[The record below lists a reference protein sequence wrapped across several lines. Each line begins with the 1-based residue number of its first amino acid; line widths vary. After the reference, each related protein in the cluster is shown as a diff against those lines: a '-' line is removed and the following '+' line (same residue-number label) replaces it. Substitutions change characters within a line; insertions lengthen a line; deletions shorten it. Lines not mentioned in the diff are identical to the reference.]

1 MSELLSTLQQGLGF
15 LFGQLSW
22 KRHLELTAVL
32 RGEVIVVAV
41 SAARRSVRTLVT
53 LGDSTVVGVGDPS
66 PGGGWRGVAQLLA
79 AALGAPRH
87 VNLSTSGARLRC
99 VRERQLPA
107 ALQAAPDIALLV
119 VGINDTMRSDF
130 SPVSLHFDLDAT
142 VGTLTAAGSL
152 VVTVRFHDH
161 SRVFWLPGPLRRA
174 LRTRIAALNEIIDT
188 VVARHGSVCV
198 DLHRMPGVYDPAAWH
213 VDRLH
218 PSELGHRLLAA
229 ACAAAMAEAGW
240 LVPRP
245 VSRHCAGSRAVTAA
259 EHVGWLIIAGIPWL
273 VRRGQDLIPYGLVV
287 LWRARRGSRLA
298 GARDPASELGVQT

>member
-1 MSELLSTLQQGLGF
+1 MP
-15 LFGQLSW
+15 
-22 KRHLELTAVL
+22 
-32 RGEVIVVAV
+32 
-41 SAARRSVRTLVT
+41 AARRSVRTLVT
-53 LGDSTVVGVGDPS
+53 LGDSTVVGVGDPL

-79 AALGAPRH
+79 AALGGPRH
-87 VNLSTSGARLRC
+87 VNLSASGARLRC

-130 SPVSLHFDLDAT
+130 SPVRLHLDLDAT
-142 VGTLTAAGSL
+142 VGALTAAGSL

-161 SRVFWLPGPLRRA
+161 SRVLWLPGPLRRG
-174 LRTRIAALNEIIDT
+174 LRTRIAALNEIIDA
-188 VVARHGSVCV
+188 VVAGHGCVCV
-198 DLHRMPGVYDPAAWH
+198 DLHRMVGAYDPAAWH

-245 VSRHCAGSRAVTAA
+245 IIPYCAGSRTATTA
-259 EHVGWLIIAGIPWL
+259 EHVGWLVVAGIPWL
-273 VRRGQDLIPYGLVV
+273 IRRGQDLISYALVA

-298 GARDPASELGVQT
+298 GVPDSAGELGVRA

>member
-15 LFGQLSW
+15 LFGQPSW
-22 KRHLELTAVL
+22 KRHLELTAVI

-53 LGDSTVVGVGDPS
+53 LGDSTVVGVGDPL

-107 ALQAAPDIALLV
+107 ALQASPDIALLV
-119 VGINDTMRSDF
+119 VGMNDTMRSDF
-130 SPVSLHFDLDAT
+130 SPVRLHLDLDAT

-174 LRTRIAALNEIIDT
+174 LQTRIAALNEIIDT
-188 VVARHGSVCV
+188 VVAHHGSVCV
-198 DLHRMPGVYDPAAWH
+198 DLHRMPGIYDPAAWH

-240 LVPRP
+240 LVPRS

-273 VRRGQDLIPYGLVV
+273 VRRGQDLIPYGLMV
-287 LWRARRGSRLA
+287 LWRAKRGSRLT
-298 GARDPASELGVQT
+298 GARDPAGELGVQT